1 MAWTGESPRE
11 AGVPTT
17 LLKTKT
23 KTRIGT
29 WDMRTLCK
37 TRKIAQVCGE
47 MNSYNLK
54 ILGLRETRWT
64 GAGKAAG
71 PYGIPIE
78 TCYSHPYARSGNES
92 KLQKTG
98 KETSP
103 SPGRGFDQET
113 FSEKDE
119 GAVCH
124 YNIGGVEAEKAVGGL
139 KPEWDLDHP
148 GMPQP
153 RSNAAILLLGRN
165 VWAIGGLSYNKGTGV
180 NTVNYYDIKRR
191 RWREAFH
198 MPEGHYSN
206 LDGVLLH
213 IPVTNKDFC
222 FVDRFIYDRWI
233 MW

>member
-1 MAWTGESPRE
+1 MMMMAILSISVVIRSYDPEDGLWRE
-11 AGVPTT
+11 VREGKAFLPHEREKHNMVP
-17 LLKTKT
+17 
-23 KTRIGT
+23 IG
-29 WDMRTLCK
+29 
-37 TRKIAQVCGE
+37 
-47 MNSYNLK
+47 NSK
-54 ILGLRETRWT
+54 ILVL
-64 GAGKAAG
+64 A
-71 PYGIPIE
+71 
-78 TCYSHPYARSGNES
+78 
-92 KLQKTG
+92 
-98 KETSP
+98 
-103 SPGRGFDQET
+103 GRGFDQET

-124 YNIGGVEAEKAVGGL
+124 YNLGGVEYDKAVGGL

-148 GMPQP
+148 GMPHP

-180 NTVNYYDIKRR
+180 NTVGYYDIKRR
-191 RWREAFH
+191 RWREAFPL
-198 MPEGHYSN
+198 PEGHYSN